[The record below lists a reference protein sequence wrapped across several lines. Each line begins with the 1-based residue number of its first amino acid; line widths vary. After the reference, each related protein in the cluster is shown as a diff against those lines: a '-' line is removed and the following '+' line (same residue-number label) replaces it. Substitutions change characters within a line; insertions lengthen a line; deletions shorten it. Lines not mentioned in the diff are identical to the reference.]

1 MAVDA
6 NGIVQFTTAD
16 PIDNLQTT
24 LNSLGSSVSTA
35 LTGIK
40 PLLVYKASSDADATT
55 QKNTLATAG
64 VVGTVAKPLIFFR
77 TDNKQWMQWNGS
89 AWSNM
94 APTKWAGKAR
104 VAYNILIGE
113 QVMTTV
119 LSLSVPAAQPSGR
132 YLVTGTI
139 LGWAQGGMPDPYMY
153 CTISMNGVALNVA
166 SDSITMASNTITTV
180 WSYSQYFDHVTGTDS
195 TVRVAVQVNGGSST
209 YNRVYPGTNLVVTEL

>member
-40 PLLVYKASSDADATT
+40 PLLVYKASSAADATT
-55 QKNTLATAG
+55 QKDTLATAG

-104 VAYNILIGE
+104 VAYTTLIGE
-113 QVMTTV
+113 QVMTNV
-119 LSLSVPAAQPSGR
+119 LSVSVPAAQPSGR

-139 LGWAQGGMPDPYMY
+139 LGYAQGGSSPWMY
-153 CTISMNGVALNVA
+153 CTIRAKGVALNAVE
-166 SDSITMASNTITTV
+166 DSITMASNTVTTV

-195 TVRVAVQVNGGSST
+195 TVRVDVQVNGGSAT
-209 YNRVYPGTNLVVTEL
+209 WNRVYPGTNLVVAEL

>member
-55 QKNTLATAG
+55 QKDTLATAG

-104 VAYNILIGE
+104 VAYTAHIGE
-113 QVMTTV
+113 QVMTNV
-119 LSLSVPAAQPSGR
+119 LSVSVPAAQPSGR

-139 LGWAQGGMPDPYMY
+139 LGWAQGASSPWMY
-153 CTISMNGVALNVA
+153 CKISAKGVALNDA
-166 SDSITMASNTITTV
+166 SDSITMASTAATTV

-195 TVRVAVQVNGGSST
+195 TVQLAVQVNGGSAT
-209 YNRVYPGTNLVVTEL
+209 YNRVYPGTNLVVAEL